1 MRAYSKDIIR
11 SIVKGKKRFFALM
24 LITALGVC
32 MFCGI
37 KAGCDDLRYS
47 ADVFFDEQNL
57 YDISI
62 VSTLGLTDDD
72 IRAVAGMEGV
82 EAVEGTY
89 SEDVFTDL
97 EDGSRKQA
105 TVRMLSEKG
114 INMPY
119 MLEGELP
126 DQASEVLVTLKYMEE
141 SGKKVGDMIS
151 IEEKI
156 DSDEDDEDSNEE
168 EDDEEDESDD
178 KNFVVT
184 RFKIVGVAIDVM
196 DINSTEGAVAFR
208 NNSTTDYTFYVH
220 GDAVQSDVYTAM
232 YMTLEGADELACY
245 SDAYEK
251 KVDEVVTLL
260 EDEIKEDREQARYDK
275 IIGDALD
282 EIADAEKE
290 MWEEFEEAESEIANA
305 VQEIADG
312 WEELT
317 DAEDELKQAE
327 RDLAKAERDL
337 AAGERELTQGETQY
351 ASGLAQYE
359 AGKAELDAGEAALD
373 EAENTLKE
381 SEKQLDESEKQ
392 LKESEKQL
400 DEEYPVAIAY
410 LNNQIA
416 QKEIEI
422 QQETNADKKALME
435 EELQQLKD
443 TRDDMVAEEV
453 TAREEIE
460 KGYEEIAKARI
471 EIADAKVE
479 ISVNRAELE
488 DGKRELAKAKVELDD
503 ARKKLDDGWKE
514 ITDGWKELTDGEQ
527 EIFEGWDEIEDA
539 IKELEDGQL
548 ELDENVAE
556 YESEKADALQE
567 IADAKQDVA
576 DIKMT
581 EWYIMTRTSL
591 SGYNNIKTDADCIEA
606 IGQAFPILF
615 MTIAILISLTT
626 MSRMIEEDRGL
637 IGTYKALGFSD
648 DEIRRKY
655 VLYALIAC
663 VIGGILGDF
672 LAYIVLAAIMFIVFG
687 VMYQLPV
694 YMYTFDILYG
704 IGGIVLFVAGIVGAA
719 YVSCN
724 SVLRSTPAMLMRA
737 KPPSSGS
744 RVLLER
750 ITPVWSRLSFLNK
763 VTARNLFRYKKRLF
777 MTLFGIAGCT
787 ALLLTGFTIKDTV
800 FELLPL
806 QYEETY
812 RYDVMVVAEDNEKLV
827 GCLEERSEVRKYIN
841 TMISNVKLITESG
854 KEETVQ
860 LVVIPDDEKISRY
873 IRLYDEDGER
883 QTLTDDDVFVTTNLS
898 MVMGFE
904 EEDFVLI
911 QNMNLVQADVEVT
924 QVVMNYLGN
933 SIYMTETMYEDSFD
947 EKFEPNAAYVLLNI
961 SDEKQEAFVEV
972 LEGTDGILT
981 VMGHQDMMDGFTSAV
996 YIINMV
1002 VYIVIVLAGALAFVV
1017 LFTLATTN
1025 ISERERELATIKV
1038 LGFYDAEVH
1047 SYVNKETLIL
1057 TGLGIIMGMP
1067 AGKIMGEWLMGVLE
1081 MPSIYFYPTLYPE
1094 SYVYAAIIA
1103 IVFALLV
1110 NLMTNKSL
1118 NKIDP
1123 VEALKSIE

>member
-1 MRAYSKDIIR
+1 MKAYRKDIVR
-11 SIVKGKKRFFALM
+11 SIIKGRKRFFALM

-32 MFCGI
+32 MFGGI

-47 ADVFFDEQNL
+47 ADVFFDQQNL

-62 VSTLGLTDDD
+62 VSTLGLTDAD
-72 IRAVAGMEGV
+72 IEAVAEMEGV

-89 SEDVFTDL
+89 SEDVYTDL

-105 TVRMLSEKG
+105 TVKVLSEKD
-114 INMPY
+114 INIPY
-119 MLEGELP
+119 LFEGELP
-126 DQASEVLVTLKYMEE
+126 DTPAEILVTQKYMNE
-141 SGKKVGDMIS
+141 SGKKVGDIIY
-151 IEEKI
+151 IEEI
-156 DSDEDDEDSNEE
+156 MSTRDDEDEDEAEE
-168 EDDEEDESDD
+168 EEP
-178 KNFVVT
+178 NFVFE
-184 RFKIVGVAIDVM
+184 RYWISGVAIDVT
-196 DINSTEGAVAFR
+196 DINSAEGAVAFR
-208 NNSTTDYTFYVH
+208 NNATTDYTFYVH
-220 GDAVQSDVYTAM
+220 KDAVVSEIYTAM
-232 YMTLEGADELACY
+232 YLTLEGTDELPCY
-245 SDAYEK
+245 SDAYEQ
-251 KVDEVVTLL
+251 KVDEIVTLL

-275 IIGDALD
+275 VIGDALD
-282 EIADAEKE
+282 EIADAEEE
-290 MWEEFEEAESEIANA
+290 MWEAFDEAESEIADA

-327 RDLAKAERDL
+327 RDLAKAEREL
-337 AAGERELTQGETQY
+337 TAGERELTQGETEY

-359 AGKAELDAGEAALD
+359 ASKAELEAAEDALD
-373 EAENTLKE
+373 EAENTLDE
-381 SEKQLDESEKQ
+381 SEKQLDESEEQ

-400 DEEYPVAIAY
+400 DEEYPTAIAY

-416 QKEIEI
+416 QKELEI
-422 QQETNADKKALME
+422 REAEAAGNTEKQALLE

-443 TRDDMVAEEV
+443 TRDDMVAEEA
-453 TAREEIE
+453 TAREEIAN
-460 KGYEEIAKARI
+460 GYKEIENARVEIAEARVEIAK
-471 EIADAKVE
+471 
-479 ISVNRAELE
+479 NRADLE
-488 DGKRELAKAKVELDD
+488 DGKDELASAKVELDD

-567 IADAKQDVA
+567 IADAKQEVE

-581 EWYIMTRTSL
+581 EWYITTRTSL
-591 SGYNNIKTDADCIEA
+591 GGYNNIKTDADCIEA

-637 IGTYKALGFSD
+637 IGTYKALGFTD

-655 VLYALIAC
+655 VLYSLIAC
-663 VIGGILGDF
+663 IIGGILGDL
-672 LAYIVLAAIMFIVFG
+672 LAYIVLPEIMFWVFG
-687 VMYQLPV
+687 VMYQLPN

-704 IGGIVLFVAGIVGAA
+704 IGGIILFIVGIVGAA

-724 SVLRSTPAMLMRA
+724 SVLRSMPAMLMRA

-744 RVLLER
+744 RVFLER
-750 ITPVWSRLSFLNK
+750 ITPIWSRLSFLNK

-787 ALLLTGFTIKDTV
+787 SLLLAGFTIKDTV
-800 FELLPL
+800 IELMPL
-806 QYEETY
+806 QYDETY
-812 RYDVMVVAEDNEKLV
+812 RYDAMVIADDNDKLLEY
-827 GCLEERSEVRKYIN
+827 LEERSDVRKYIN
-841 TMISNVKLITESG
+841 TMVTNVKVIAENG
-854 KEETVQ
+854 NEETVQ
-860 LVVIPDDEKISRY
+860 LIVIPDGENISRY
-873 IRLYDEDGER
+873 IRLYDDTWER
-883 QTLTDDDVFVTTNLS
+883 QKLTDDDVFVTTNLS
-898 MVMGFE
+898 MITGFE
-904 EEDFVLI
+904 EEDFVFL

-924 QVVMNYLGN
+924 KIVMNYLGN
-933 SIYMTETMYEDSFD
+933 SVYMTEAMYEDSFD
-947 EKFEPNAAYVLLNI
+947 EKFEPNAAYVLLNTKG
-961 SDEKQEAFVEV
+961 EKQNEFVEAID
-972 LEGTDGILT
+972 GKDGILT
-981 VMGHQDMMDGFTSAV
+981 VVGQRDLENSFDSAFQ
-996 YIINMV
+996 IINMV
-1002 VYIVIVLAGALAFVV
+1002 VYIIIVLAGALAFVV

-1038 LGFYDAEVH
+1038 LGFYDGEVH

-1057 TGLGIIMGMP
+1057 TVLGIILGMP
-1067 AGKIMGEWLMGVLE
+1067 LGKIMGVWLMGVLE
-1081 MPSIYFYPTLYPE
+1081 MPAIYFYPTLYPE
-1094 SYVYAAIIA
+1094 SYAYAAIIA
-1103 IVFALLV
+1103 VVFALLV

-1123 VEALKSIE
+1123 AEALKSIE

>member
-1 MRAYSKDIIR
+1 MKAYTKDVIR
-11 SIVKGKKRFFALM
+11 SIVKGRKRFFALM

-62 VSTLGLTDDD
+62 VSTLGLTEDDVK
-72 IRAVAGMEGV
+72 AVSGMEGV

-89 SEDVFTDL
+89 TEDVYTDL
-97 EDGSRKQA
+97 NDGSRKQA
-105 TVRMLSEKG
+105 TMKVLSEKG

-119 MLEGELP
+119 LLEGKLP
-126 DQASEVLVTLKYMEE
+126 EQATEVLVTLKYIEE
-141 SGKKVGDMIS
+141 SGKKVGDMVS
-151 IEEKI
+151 IEEDI
-156 DSDEDDEDSNEE
+156 SVEEDDEDEDIEE
-168 EDDEEDESDD
+168 P
-178 KNFVVT
+178 NFIF
-184 RFKIVGVAIDVM
+184 RYYRIVGVAIDVM
-196 DINSTEGAVAFR
+196 DINSSEGAVAFR
-208 NNSTTDYTFYVH
+208 NNSTTDYIFYVH
-220 GDAVQSDVYTAM
+220 KGAVKSDVYTAM
-232 YMTLEGADELACY
+232 YLTLQGTDELACY
-245 SDAYEK
+245 TDAYEQ
-251 KVDEVVTLL
+251 KVDEIVTLL
-260 EDEIKEDREQARYDK
+260 EEEIKEDREQARYDK

-282 EIADAEKE
+282 EIADAEEE
-290 MWEEFEEAESEIANA
+290 MWEAFEEAESEIADA
-305 VQEIADG
+305 VDEIADG
-312 WEELT
+312 WAELT

-337 AAGERELTQGETQY
+337 DAGERELTQGETEY

-359 AGKAELDAGEAALD
+359 AAKAEVEAGEQALK
-373 EAENTLKE
+373 EAEST
-381 SEKQLDESEKQ
+381 LDESEKTLDESEAQ

-400 DEEYPVAIAY
+400 DEEYPAAIAY
-410 LNNQIA
+410 LDNQIA
-416 QKEIEI
+416 QKKLAIKEAGEVGDTEK
-422 QQETNADKKALME
+422 QTLLEDELKQLEDARADMVE
-435 EELQQLKD
+435 EE
-443 TRDDMVAEEV
+443 T
-453 TAREEIE
+453 TAREEIAN
-460 KGYEEIAKARI
+460 GYIEIENARK
-471 EIADAKVE
+471 EIADGRKE
-479 ISVNRAELE
+479 IKKNRSELKK
-488 DGKRELAKAKVELDD
+488 GKQELADAKVELDD
-503 ARKKLDDGWKE
+503 ARKKLDEGWKE
-514 ITDGWKELTDGEQ
+514 IADGWKELTDGEQ
-527 EIFEGWDEIEDA
+527 DIFNGWDEIEDA
-539 IKELEDGQL
+539 VKELEDGQI

-567 IADAKQDVA
+567 IDDAKQDIE

-581 EWYIMTRTSL
+581 EWYITTRTSL

-606 IGQAFPILF
+606 IGQAFPVLF

-663 VIGGILGDF
+663 IIGGILGDF
-672 LAYIVLAAIMFIVFG
+672 LAYIVLAEILFIVFD
-687 VMYQLPV
+687 VMYQVPE
-694 YMYTFDILYG
+694 YIYTFDLFYG
-704 IGGIVLFVAGIVGAA
+704 IGGIVMFVAGIVGAA

-750 ITPVWSRLSFLNK
+750 ITPIWSRLSFLNK

-800 FELLPL
+800 VELLPL

-812 RYDVMVVAEDNEKLV
+812 RYDVMVVAQDNEKLLE
-827 GCLEERSEVRKYIN
+827 CLEERSDVRKYIN
-841 TMISNVKLITESG
+841 TMVTNVKLIAENG

-860 LVVIPDDEKISRY
+860 LVVIPDEENISRF
-873 IRLYDEDGER
+873 IRLYDMDGER
-883 QTLTDDDVFVTTNLS
+883 QKLTDEDVFVTTNLS
-898 MVMGFE
+898 VVMDFE
-904 EEDFVLI
+904 EEDFVLM

-924 QVVMNYLGN
+924 KIVMNYLGN
-933 SIYMTETMYEDSFD
+933 SIYMTETMYEDSFE
-947 EKFEPNAAYVLLNI
+947 EKFEPNAAYILLNLK
-961 SDEKQEAFVEV
+961 DEKQDGFVED
-972 LEGTDGILT
+972 LEAEDGILT
-981 VMGHQDMMDGFTSAV
+981 VMGYRDMMEGFNSAM

-1038 LGFYDAEVH
+1038 LGFYDVEVH

-1057 TGLGIIMGMP
+1057 TGLGIILGMP
-1067 AGKIMGEWLMGVLE
+1067 IGKLMGEWLMSILE
-1081 MPSIYFYPTLYPE
+1081 MPSIYFYTTLYPE
-1094 SYVYAAIIA
+1094 SYAYSAVIA

-1118 NKIDP
+1118 NKINP

>member
-1 MRAYSKDIIR
+1 MKAYRKDIIR
-11 SIVKGKKRFFALM
+11 SIIKGRKRFFALM
-24 LITALGVC
+24 MITALGVC
-32 MFCGI
+32 MFGGI

-62 VSTLGLTDDD
+62 VSTLGLTDAD
-72 IRAVAGMEGV
+72 IEAVAEMEGI

-89 SEDVFTDL
+89 SEDVYTDL
-97 EDGSRKQA
+97 DDGSRKQA
-105 TVRMLSEKG
+105 TVKVLSEKD
-114 INMPY
+114 INIPY
-119 MLEGELP
+119 LFEGELP
-126 DQASEVLVTLKYMEE
+126 DTPAEILVTQKYMNE
-141 SGKKVGDMIS
+141 SGKKVGDIIY
-151 IEEKI
+151 IEEI
-156 DSDEDDEDSNEE
+156 MNT
-168 EDDEEDESDD
+168 DDEEDEDEAEEEEP
-178 KNFVVT
+178 NFV
-184 RFKIVGVAIDVM
+184 FKRYWISGVAIDVT
-196 DINSTEGAVAFR
+196 DINSAEGAVAFR
-208 NNSTTDYTFYVH
+208 NNATTDYTFYVH
-220 GDAVQSDVYTAM
+220 KDAVVSEIYTAM
-232 YMTLEGADELACY
+232 YLTLEGTDELPCY
-245 SDAYEK
+245 SDAYEQ
-251 KVDEVVTLL
+251 KVDEIVTLL

-275 IIGDALD
+275 VIGDALD
-282 EIADAEKE
+282 EIADAEEE
-290 MWEEFEEAESEIANA
+290 MWEAFEEAEDEIADA

-317 DAEDELKQAE
+317 DAEDDLKQAE

-337 AAGERELTQGETQY
+337 TAGERELTQGETEY
-351 ASGLAQYE
+351 AQGAAQYE
-359 AGKAELDAGEAALD
+359 AAKAELDAAEDALD
-373 EAENTLKE
+373 EAEDTLDESEKTLDE
-381 SEKQLDESEKQ
+381 SEKQLDESEA
-392 LKESEKQL
+392 QL
-400 DEEYPVAIAY
+400 DEEYPAAIAY
-410 LNNQIA
+410 LDNQIE
-416 QKEIEI
+416 QKKIEI
-422 QQETNADKKALME
+422 DEETNPAKKILLEDELKQLEDTRADMVE
-435 EELQQLKD
+435 EE
-443 TRDDMVAEEV
+443 A
-453 TAREEIE
+453 TAREEIAN
-460 KGYEEIAKARI
+460 GRQ
-471 EIADAKVE
+471 EIADARVDIAEGRKE
-479 ISVNRAELE
+479 IKKNRAEVAK
-488 DGKRELAKAKVELDD
+488 GKAELADAKAELDD

-514 ITDGWKELTDGEQ
+514 IEDGWKELTDGEQ
-527 EIFEGWDEIEDA
+527 DIFEGWDEIEDA

-556 YESEKADALQE
+556 YESEKAEALQE
-567 IADAKQDVA
+567 IADAKQEVE

-581 EWYIMTRTSL
+581 EWYITTRTSL

-637 IGTYKALGFSD
+637 IGTYKALGFTD

-663 VIGGILGDF
+663 IFGGIFGDF
-672 LAYIVLAAIMFIVFG
+672 LAYIVLPEVMFIVFG
-687 VMYQLPV
+687 VMYQLPG

-704 IGGIVLFVAGIVGAA
+704 IGGIILFIVGIVGAA

-724 SVLRSTPAMLMRA
+724 SVLKSTPAMLMRA

-750 ITPVWSRLSFLNK
+750 ITPIWSRLSFLNK

-800 FELLPL
+800 VELLPL

-812 RYDVMVVAEDNEKLV
+812 RYDVMVVADDNEKLV
-827 GCLEERSEVRKYIN
+827 DCLEERSEVRKYIN
-841 TMISNVKLITESG
+841 TMVSNVKLITESG

-860 LVVIPDDEKISRY
+860 LVVIPDDENISRY
-873 IRLYDEDGER
+873 IRLYDEHGER
-883 QTLTDDDVFVTTNLS
+883 QKLTDDDVFVTTNLS

-904 EEDFVLI
+904 EEDFVLV
-911 QNMNLVQADVEVT
+911 QNMDLVQADVEVT
-924 QVVMNYLGN
+924 KIVMNYLGN

-947 EKFEPNAAYVLLNI
+947 EKFEPNAAYILLNI
-961 SDEKQEAFVEV
+961 SDEKQDAFVEM
-972 LEGTDGILT
+972 LEDTDGILT
-981 VMGHQDMMDGFTSAV
+981 VLGHRDMMNGFNNAM

-1038 LGFYDAEVH
+1038 LGFYDGEVH

-1057 TGLGIIMGMP
+1057 TTLGIIMGMP
-1067 AGKIMGEWLMGVLE
+1067 IGKIMGEWLMGVLE
-1081 MPSIYFYPTLYPE
+1081 MPAIYFYPTLYPE
-1094 SYVYAAIIA
+1094 SYAYAAVIA

>member
-1 MRAYSKDIIR
+1 MKAYTKDVIR
-11 SIVKGKKRFFALM
+11 SIVKGRKRFFALM

-62 VSTLGLTDDD
+62 VSTLGLTEDDVK
-72 IRAVAGMEGV
+72 AVSGMEGV

-89 SEDVFTDL
+89 TEDVYTDL
-97 EDGSRKQA
+97 NDGSRKQA
-105 TVRMLSEKG
+105 TMKVLSEKG

-119 MLEGELP
+119 LLEGKLP
-126 DQASEVLVTLKYMEE
+126 EQATEVLVTLKYIEE
-141 SGKKVGDMIS
+141 SGKKVGDMVS
-151 IEEKI
+151 IEEDI
-156 DSDEDDEDSNEE
+156 SVEED
-168 EDDEEDESDD
+168 DDEEDEDED
-178 KNFVVT
+178 IEEPNFIF
-184 RFKIVGVAIDVM
+184 RYYRIVGVAIDVM
-196 DINSTEGAVAFR
+196 DINSSEGAVAFR
-208 NNSTTDYTFYVH
+208 NNSTTDYIFYVH
-220 GDAVQSDVYTAM
+220 KGAVKSDVYTAM
-232 YMTLEGADELACY
+232 YLTLQGTDELACY
-245 SDAYEK
+245 TDAYEQ
-251 KVDEVVTLL
+251 KVDEIVTLL
-260 EDEIKEDREQARYDK
+260 EEEIKEDREQARYDK

-282 EIADAEKE
+282 EIADAEEE
-290 MWEEFEEAESEIANA
+290 MWEAFEEAESEIADA
-305 VQEIADG
+305 VDEIADG
-312 WEELT
+312 WAELT
-317 DAEDELKQAE
+317 DAENELKQAE

-337 AAGERELTQGETQY
+337 DAGERELTQGETEY

-359 AGKAELDAGEAALD
+359 AAKAEVEAGEQALK
-373 EAENTLKE
+373 EAEST
-381 SEKQLDESEKQ
+381 LDESEKTLDESEAQ

-400 DEEYPVAIAY
+400 DEEYPAAIAY
-410 LNNQIA
+410 LDNQIA
-416 QKEIEI
+416 QKKLAIKEAGEAGDTEK
-422 QQETNADKKALME
+422 QTLLEDELKQLEDARADMVE
-435 EELQQLKD
+435 EE
-443 TRDDMVAEEV
+443 T
-453 TAREEIE
+453 TAREEIAN
-460 KGYEEIAKARI
+460 GYIEIENARK
-471 EIADAKVE
+471 EIADGRKE
-479 ISVNRAELE
+479 IKKNRSELKK
-488 DGKRELAKAKVELDD
+488 GKQELADAKVELDD

-527 EIFEGWDEIEDA
+527 EIFKGWDEIEDA
-539 IKELEDGQL
+539 VKELEDGQI

-567 IADAKQDVA
+567 IGDAKKDIA

-581 EWYIMTRTSL
+581 EWYITTRTSL

-606 IGQAFPILF
+606 IGQAFPVLF

-663 VIGGILGDF
+663 IIGGILGDF
-672 LAYIVLAAIMFIVFG
+672 LAYIVLAEILFIVFD
-687 VMYQLPV
+687 VMYQVPE
-694 YMYTFDILYG
+694 YIYTFDLFYG
-704 IGGIVLFVAGIVGAA
+704 IGGIVMFVAGIVGAA

-750 ITPVWSRLSFLNK
+750 ITPIWSRLSFLNK

-800 FELLPL
+800 VELLPL

-812 RYDVMVVAEDNEKLV
+812 RYDVMVVAQDNEKLLE
-827 GCLEERSEVRKYIN
+827 CLEERSDVRKYIN
-841 TMISNVKLITESG
+841 TMVTNVKLIAENG

-860 LVVIPDDEKISRY
+860 LVVIPDEENISRF
-873 IRLYDEDGER
+873 IRLYDMDGER
-883 QTLTDDDVFVTTNLS
+883 QKLTDEDVFVTTNLS
-898 MVMGFE
+898 VVMDFE
-904 EEDFVLI
+904 EEDFLLM

-924 QVVMNYLGN
+924 KIVMNYLGN
-933 SIYMTETMYEDSFD
+933 SIYMTETMYEDSFE
-947 EKFEPNAAYVLLNI
+947 EKFEPNAAYILLNLK
-961 SDEKQEAFVEV
+961 DEKQDGFVED
-972 LEGTDGILT
+972 LEAEDGILT
-981 VMGHQDMMDGFTSAV
+981 VMGYRDMMEGFNSAM

-1038 LGFYDAEVH
+1038 LGFYDVEVH

-1057 TGLGIIMGMP
+1057 TGLGIILGMP
-1067 AGKIMGEWLMGVLE
+1067 IGKLMGEWLMSILE
-1081 MPSIYFYPTLYPE
+1081 MPSIYFYTTLYPE
-1094 SYVYAAIIA
+1094 SYAYSAIIA

-1118 NKIDP
+1118 NKINP

>member
-1 MRAYSKDIIR
+1 MRAYTKDIIR

-72 IRAVAGMEGV
+72 ITAIAGMEGI
-82 EAVEGTY
+82 EDVEGTY
-89 SEDVFTDL
+89 SEDVFTNL
-97 EDGSRKQA
+97 SDGSRKQA
-105 TVRMLSEKG
+105 TVKVLSEKG

-119 MLEGELP
+119 LLEGELP
-126 DQASEVLVTLKYMEE
+126 SCPSEVLVTLKYIEE
-141 SGKKVGDMIS
+141 SGKKVGDTIV
-151 IEEKI
+151 IEEQI
-156 DSDEDDEDSNEE
+156 DEDDKKDDEE
-168 EDDEEDESDD
+168 EDDKSDE
-178 KNFVVT
+178 KNFVLT
-184 RFKIVGVAIDVM
+184 QYKIVGIAIDVM

-208 NNSTTDYTFYVH
+208 NNSTTDYMFYVH
-220 GDAVQSDVYTAM
+220 KNAVKTDVYTAM
-232 YMTLEGADELACY
+232 YLTLEGTDELACY
-245 SDAYEK
+245 SDAYEQ
-251 KVDEVVTLL
+251 KVDEIVTLL
-260 EDEIKEDREQARYDK
+260 EEEIKEDREQARYDR
-275 IIGDALD
+275 IIGEALE
-282 EIADAEKE
+282 EIADAEAE
-290 MWEEFEEAESEIANA
+290 MWEAFEEAESEIADA
-305 VQEIADG
+305 TQEIADG

-317 DAEDELKQAE
+317 DAEEELKQAE
-327 RDLAKAERDL
+327 RDLVKAERDL
-337 AAGERELTQGETQY
+337 AAGERELTQGETEY

-359 AGKAELDAGEAALD
+359 AAKAEVDAGEAALD

-392 LKESEKQL
+392 LEESEKQL

-488 DGKRELAKAKVELDD
+488 DGKRELAKAKAELED

-527 EIFEGWDEIEDA
+527 DIFEAWDEIEDA

-581 EWYIMTRTSL
+581 EWYITTRTSL

-606 IGQAFPILF
+606 IGQAFPVLF

-655 VLYALIAC
+655 ILYALIAC
-663 VIGGILGDF
+663 IIGGILGDF
-672 LAYIVLAAIMFIVFG
+672 LAYIVLAKILFIVFD
-687 VMYQLPV
+687 VMYQVPE
-694 YMYTFDILYG
+694 YMYTFDVLYG
-704 IGGIVLFVAGIVGAA
+704 IGGIVMFVAGIVGAA

-750 ITPVWSRLSFLNK
+750 ITPIWSRLSFLNK

-800 FELLPL
+800 VELLPL

-812 RYDVMVVAEDNEKLV
+812 RYDVMVVAEDNDKLLD
-827 GCLEERSEVRKYIN
+827 CLEECSEIRKYIN
-841 TMISNVKLITESG
+841 TMITNVKLITEEG
-854 KEETVQ
+854 REETVQ
-860 LVVIPDDEKISRY
+860 LVVIPDEENISRY
-873 IRLYDEDGER
+873 IRLYDMDGER
-883 QTLTDDDVFVTTNLS
+883 QKLTDDDVFVTTNLS
-898 MVMGFE
+898 MVMDFS

-924 QVVMNYLGN
+924 KVVMNYLGN

-947 EKFEPNAAYVLLNI
+947 EKFEPNAAYILLNI
-961 SDEKQEAFVEV
+961 KDEKQDVFVDELEAE
-972 LEGTDGILT
+972 DGILT
-981 VMGHQDMMDGFTSAV
+981 VMGYRDMMNGFNSAM

-1057 TGLGIIMGMP
+1057 TGLGILLGMP
-1067 AGKIMGEWLMGVLE
+1067 IGKIMGEWLMSILE
-1081 MPSIYFYPTLYPE
+1081 MPAIYFYTTLYPE
-1094 SYVYAAIIA
+1094 SYAYSGIIA

>member
-1 MRAYSKDIIR
+1 MKAYTKDIIR
-11 SIVKGKKRFFALM
+11 SIVKGRKRFFALM

-47 ADVFFDEQNL
+47 ADVFFDKQNL

-72 IRAVAGMEGV
+72 IKAVAGMEGV

-89 SEDVFTDL
+89 TEDVYTDL
-97 EDGSRKQA
+97 KDGSRKQA
-105 TVRMLSEKG
+105 TMKILSEKG

-119 MLEGELP
+119 LLEGKMP
-126 DQASEVLVTLKYMEE
+126 DSASEILVTLKYIEE
-141 SGKKVGDMIS
+141 SGKKIGDIIS
-151 IEEKI
+151 IEEEI
-156 DSDEDDEDSNEE
+156 SIEEDADEE
-168 EDDEEDESDD
+168 EDEDEDTEEP
-178 KNFVVT
+178 NFIFQYY
-184 RFKIVGVAIDVM
+184 RIVGVAIDVM

-208 NNSTTDYTFYVH
+208 NNSTTDYIFYVH
-220 GDAVQSDVYTAM
+220 KNAVKSDVYTAM
-232 YMTLEGADELACY
+232 YLTLEGTDELACY
-245 SDAYEK
+245 TDAYEQ
-251 KVDEVVTLL
+251 KVDEMVTLL
-260 EDEIKEDREQARYDK
+260 EEEIKEQREQVRYDK
-275 IIGDALD
+275 IIGEALD
-282 EIADAEKE
+282 EIADAEGE
-290 MWEEFEEAESEIANA
+290 MWEEFEEAESEIADA
-305 VQEIADG
+305 EQEIADG

-317 DAEDELKQAE
+317 DAEEELEQAE
-327 RDLAKAERDL
+327 RDLVKAERDL
-337 AAGERELTQGETQY
+337 IAGERELTQGEIEY
-351 ASGLAQYE
+351 ESGVTQYE
-359 AGKAELDAGEAALD
+359 AVKAEVEAGEQALK
-373 EAENTLKE
+373 EAEST
-381 SEKQLDESEKQ
+381 LDESEKTLDESEAQ

-400 DEEYPVAIAY
+400 DEKYPAAIAY
-410 LNNQIA
+410 LDNQIA
-416 QKEIEI
+416 QKKLEINEAEVAGNTE
-422 QQETNADKKALME
+422 QQAVLEA
-435 EELQQLKD
+435 ELKQFENE
-443 TRDDMVAEEV
+443 RAVRVAEE
-453 TAREEIE
+453 AAMREEIANGYLE
-460 KGYEEIAKARI
+460 IENARKEIEAGRKEIKKKRSEIKKGKQEL
-471 EIADAKVE
+471 ADAKVE
-479 ISVNRAELE
+479 LE
-488 DGKRELAKAKVELDD
+488 D

-527 EIFEGWDEIEDA
+527 EIFKGWDEIEDA
-539 IKELEDGQL
+539 IKDLEDGQL

-567 IADAKQDVA
+567 IDDAKQDVA

-581 EWYIMTRTSL
+581 EWYITTRTSL

-606 IGQAFPILF
+606 IGQAFPVLF

-648 DEIRRKY
+648 NEIRRKY

-663 VIGGILGDF
+663 IIGGIFGDF
-672 LAYIVLAAIMFIVFG
+672 LAYIVLAEILFIVFG

-694 YMYTFDILYG
+694 YMYTFDVLYG
-704 IGGIVLFVAGIVGAA
+704 IGGIVMFVAGIVGAA

-750 ITPVWSRLSFLNK
+750 ITPIWSRLSFLNK

-800 FELLPL
+800 VELLPL
-806 QYEETY
+806 QYDETY
-812 RYDVMVVAEDNEKLV
+812 RYDVMVVAQDNEKLLD
-827 GCLEERSEVRKYIN
+827 CLEERSDVRKYIN
-841 TMISNVKLITESG
+841 TMVTNVKLIAENG

-860 LVVIPDDEKISRY
+860 LVVIPDEENISRF
-873 IRLYDEDGER
+873 IRLYDTDGER
-883 QTLTDDDVFVTTNLS
+883 QKLADDDVFVTTNLS
-898 MVMGFE
+898 VVMDFE
-904 EEDFVLI
+904 EEDFVII

-924 QVVMNYLGN
+924 KVVMNYLGN
-933 SIYMTETMYEDSFD
+933 SIYMTETMYEDSFN
-947 EKFEPNAAYVLLNI
+947 EKFEPNAAYILLNVA
-961 SDEKQEAFVEV
+961 DEKQDAFVAD
-972 LEGTDGILT
+972 LEAEDGILT
-981 VMGHQDMMDGFTSAV
+981 VMGYRDMMEGFNSAM

-1002 VYIVIVLAGALAFVV
+1002 VYIVIILAGALAFVV

-1057 TGLGIIMGMP
+1057 TGLGILLGMP
-1067 AGKIMGEWLMGVLE
+1067 IGRIMGEWLMGILE
-1081 MPSIYFYPTLYPE
+1081 MPAIYFYTTLYPE
-1094 SYVYAAIIA
+1094 SYAYSAIIA

-1118 NKIDP
+1118 NKINP

>member
-1 MRAYSKDIIR
+1 MKAYTKDIIR
-11 SIVKGKKRFFALM
+11 SIVKGRKRFFALM

-47 ADVFFDEQNL
+47 ADVFFDKQNL

-72 IRAVAGMEGV
+72 IKAVAGMEGV
-82 EAVEGTY
+82 ETVEGTY
-89 SEDVFTDL
+89 TEDVYTDL
-97 EDGSRKQA
+97 KDGSRKQA
-105 TVRMLSEKG
+105 TMKMLSEKG

-119 MLEGELP
+119 LLEGKMP
-126 DQASEVLVTLKYMEE
+126 DSASEILVTLKYIEE
-141 SGKKVGDMIS
+141 SGKKIGDIVSIEEDIS
-151 IEEKI
+151 IEE
-156 DSDEDDEDSNEE
+156 DAEEE
-168 EDDEEDESDD
+168 EDEDEDTEEP
-178 KNFVVT
+178 NFIF
-184 RFKIVGVAIDVM
+184 RYYRIVGVAIDVM

-208 NNSTTDYTFYVH
+208 NNSTTDYIFYVH
-220 GDAVQSDVYTAM
+220 KNAVKSDVYTAM
-232 YMTLEGADELACY
+232 YLTLEGTDELACY
-245 SDAYEK
+245 TDAYEQ
-251 KVDEVVTLL
+251 KVDEIVTLL
-260 EDEIKEDREQARYDK
+260 EEEIKEDREQARYDK
-275 IIGDALD
+275 IIGEALE
-282 EIADAEKE
+282 EIADAEDE
-290 MWEEFEEAESEIANA
+290 MWEEFEEAESEIADA
-305 VQEIADG
+305 EQEIADG

-317 DAEDELKQAE
+317 DAEEELEQAE
-327 RDLAKAERDL
+327 RDLVKAERDL
-337 AAGERELTQGETQY
+337 IAGERELTQGEIEY
-351 ASGLAQYE
+351 ESGVTQYE
-359 AGKAELDAGEAALD
+359 AVKAEVEAGEQALK
-373 EAENTLKE
+373 EAEST
-381 SEKQLDESEKQ
+381 LDESEKTLDESEAQ

-400 DEEYPVAIAY
+400 DEKYPAAIAY
-410 LNNQIA
+410 LDNQIA
-416 QKEIEI
+416 QKKLEINEAEVAGNTE
-422 QQETNADKKALME
+422 QQAVLEA
-435 EELQQLKD
+435 ELKQLENE
-443 TRDDMVAEEV
+443 RAVRVAEE
-453 TAREEIE
+453 AAMREEIANGYLE
-460 KGYEEIAKARI
+460 IENARKEIEAGRKEIKKKRSEIKKGKQEL
-471 EIADAKVE
+471 ADAK
-479 ISVNRAELE
+479 LQ
-488 DGKRELAKAKVELDD
+488 LDD

-514 ITDGWKELTDGEQ
+514 ITDGWNELTDGEQ
-527 EIFEGWDEIEDA
+527 EIFKGWDEIEDA
-539 IKELEDGQL
+539 IKDLEDGQL

-567 IADAKQDVA
+567 IGDAKQDVA
-576 DIKMT
+576 DIKRT
-581 EWYIMTRTSL
+581 EWYITTRTSL

-606 IGQAFPILF
+606 IGQAFPVLF

-648 DEIRRKY
+648 NEIRRKY

-663 VIGGILGDF
+663 IIGGILGDF
-672 LAYIVLAAIMFIVFG
+672 LAYIVLAEILFIVFG

-694 YMYTFDILYG
+694 YMYTFDVLYG
-704 IGGIVLFVAGIVGAA
+704 IGGIVMFVAGIVGAA

-750 ITPVWSRLSFLNK
+750 ITPIWSRLSFLNK

-800 FELLPL
+800 VELLPL

-812 RYDVMVVAEDNEKLV
+812 RYDVMVVAQDNEKLLD
-827 GCLEERSEVRKYIN
+827 CLETRSDVRKYIN
-841 TMISNVKLITESG
+841 TMVTNVKLIAENG

-860 LVVIPDDEKISRY
+860 LVVIPDEENISRF
-873 IRLYDEDGER
+873 IRLYDTDGER
-883 QTLTDDDVFVTTNLS
+883 QKLTDDDVFVTTNLS
-898 MVMGFE
+898 VVMDFE
-904 EEDFVLI
+904 EEDFVII

-924 QVVMNYLGN
+924 KVVMNYLGN

-947 EKFEPNAAYVLLNI
+947 EKFEPNAAYILLNVA
-961 SDEKQEAFVEV
+961 DEKQDAFVAD
-972 LEGTDGILT
+972 LESEDGILT
-981 VMGHQDMMDGFTSAV
+981 VMGYRDMMEGFNSAM

-1002 VYIVIVLAGALAFVV
+1002 VYIVIILAGALAFVV

-1057 TGLGIIMGMP
+1057 TGLGIILGMP
-1067 AGKIMGEWLMGVLE
+1067 IGRIMGEWLMSILE
-1081 MPSIYFYPTLYPE
+1081 MPSIYFYTTLYPE
-1094 SYVYAAIIA
+1094 SYAYSAIIA

-1118 NKIDP
+1118 NKINP

>member
-1 MRAYSKDIIR
+1 
-11 SIVKGKKRFFALM
+11 
-24 LITALGVC
+24 
-32 MFCGI
+32 MFQ
-37 KAGCDDLRYS
+37 RYW
-47 ADVFFDEQNL
+47 
-57 YDISI
+57 IS
-62 VSTLGLTDDD
+62 
-72 IRAVAGMEGV
+72 
-82 EAVEGTY
+82 
-89 SEDVFTDL
+89 
-97 EDGSRKQA
+97 
-105 TVRMLSEKG
+105 
-114 INMPY
+114 
-119 MLEGELP
+119 
-126 DQASEVLVTLKYMEE
+126 
-141 SGKKVGDMIS
+141 
-151 IEEKI
+151 
-156 DSDEDDEDSNEE
+156 
-168 EDDEEDESDD
+168 
-178 KNFVVT
+178 
-184 RFKIVGVAIDVM
+184 GVAIDAT
-196 DINSTEGAVAFR
+196 DINSAEGAVAFR
-208 NNSTTDYTFYVH
+208 NNATTDYIFYVH
-220 GDAVQSDVYTAM
+220 KDAIVSEVYTAV
-232 YMTLEGADELACY
+232 YLTLEGTDELACY
-245 SDAYEK
+245 TDAYEQ
-251 KVDEVVTLL
+251 KVDEIVTLL

-275 IIGDALD
+275 VTGEIWD
-282 EIADAEKE
+282 EIADAEEE
-290 MWEEFEEAESEIANA
+290 MWEKFEEAESEIADA

-337 AAGERELTQGETQY
+337 TAGERELTQGETEY
-351 ASGLAQYE
+351 AQGAAQYE
-359 AGKAELDAGEAALD
+359 AAKAELDAAEDALD
-373 EAENTLKE
+373 EAETTLDE

-392 LKESEKQL
+392 LDESEKQL
-400 DEEYPVAIAY
+400 DEEYPAAIKY
-410 LNNQIA
+410 LDNQIA
-416 QKEIEI
+416 QKELEI
-422 QQETNADKKALME
+422 KAAEAAGDTEKKTLLE
-435 EELQQLKD
+435 EEKQQLAD
-443 TRDDMVAEEV
+443 TRADMVEEEAA
-453 TAREEIE
+453 ARED
-460 KGYEEIAKARI
+460 IANGRK
-471 EIADAKVE
+471 EIADARVE
-479 ISVNRAELE
+479 IADARVEIASNRAEVE
-488 DGKRELAKAKVELDD
+488 DGKAELADAKVELDD

-514 ITDGWKELTDGEQ
+514 IEDGWKELTDGEQ
-527 EIFEGWDEIEDA
+527 DIFEAWDEIEDA

-567 IADAKQDVA
+567 IADAKQEVA

-581 EWYIMTRTSL
+581 EWYITTRTSL

-637 IGTYKALGFSD
+637 IGTYKALGFTD

-663 VIGGILGDF
+663 ILGGIFGDF
-672 LAYIVLAAIMFIVFG
+672 LAYIVLPEIMFIVFG
-687 VMYQLPV
+687 VMYQLPG

-704 IGGIVLFVAGIVGAA
+704 IGGILLFIVGIVGAA

-724 SVLRSTPAMLMRA
+724 SVLKSTPAMLMRA

-800 FELLPL
+800 VELLPL

-812 RYDVMVVAEDNEKLV
+812 RYDVMVVADDNEKLID
-827 GCLEERSEVRKYIN
+827 CLEERSEVRKYIN
-841 TMISNVKLITESG
+841 TMVSNVKLITESG

-860 LVVIPDDEKISRY
+860 LVVIPDDENISRY
-873 IRLYDEDGER
+873 IRLYDEHGER
-883 QTLTDDDVFVTTNLS
+883 QKLTDDDVFVTTNLS

-904 EEDFVLI
+904 EEDFVI
-911 QNMNLVQADVEVT
+911 VQNMDLVQADVEVT
-924 QVVMNYLGN
+924 KIVMNYLGN

-947 EKFEPNAAYVLLNI
+947 EKFEPNAAYILLNI
-961 SDEKQEAFVEV
+961 SDEKQDAFVED
-972 LEGTDGILT
+972 LEATDGILT
-981 VMGHQDMMDGFTSAV
+981 VLGHQDMMDGFNSAM

-1038 LGFYDAEVH
+1038 LGFFDAEVH

-1057 TGLGIIMGMP
+1057 TTLGIFMGMP
-1067 AGKIMGEWLMGVLE
+1067 IGKVMGEWLMGVLE

-1094 SYVYAAIIA
+1094 SYAYAAIIA
-1103 IVFALLV
+1103 VVFALLV